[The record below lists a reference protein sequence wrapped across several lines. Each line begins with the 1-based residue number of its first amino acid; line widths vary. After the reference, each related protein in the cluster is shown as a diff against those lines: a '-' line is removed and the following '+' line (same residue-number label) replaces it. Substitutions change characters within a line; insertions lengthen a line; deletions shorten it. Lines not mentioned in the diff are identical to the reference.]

1 MMDFNS
7 VLVSISVVSVF
18 ISVLSLCFPDNKY
31 RPHLIMMSKII
42 IVSIII
48 ASIMN
53 IEFDFEFISN
63 EIATESSV
71 FNQMLSDRISNDI
84 DSYIESVY
92 DTHCRTQISD
102 SEVILSVTNG
112 DVNIIRDAV
121 YEKFGIKCKVI
132 KIE

>member
-1 MMDFNS
+1 MMDLNS
-7 VLVSISVVSVF
+7 ALVSISVVSVF

-53 IEFDFEFISN
+53 IEFDFEFNSN

-71 FNQMLSDRISNDI
+71 FNQMLGDRISNDI

-92 DTHCRTQISD
+92 DTNCRTQISD

-112 DVNIIRDAV
+112 DTNTIRDAV
-121 YEKFGIKCKVI
+121 YDKFGIKCKVI

>member
-42 IVSIII
+42 IVSIIV

-53 IEFDFEFISN
+53 IEFDFEFNSN

-92 DTHCRTQISD
+92 DTNCRTQISD

>member
-42 IVSIII
+42 IVSIIV

-53 IEFDFEFISN
+53 IEFDFEFNSN

-71 FNQMLSDRISNDI
+71 FNQILSDRISNDI

-92 DTHCRTQISD
+92 DTNCRTQISD